1 MRINGRQILAH
12 IDQQALSRK
21 AGKPQRTVYER
32 RQAEK
37 DRKENAASVRIAS
50 DPELSKYFEQQS
62 QTDWCKFLE
71 MVTKQTFENALEKF
85 RKMKKTK
92 DRREDLV

>member
-1 MRINGRQILAH
+1 MRINGRQILAY

-32 RQAEK
+32 RQEEK
-37 DRKENAASVRIAS
+37 DRKENAASMRIAA
-50 DPELSKYFEQQS
+50 DPELSKYFEHQS

-71 MVTKQTFENALEKF
+71 MVNKQSFEDALEKF

-92 DRREDLV
+92 DKARDLV